1 MAGGCMEVKAVRR
14 LFVFLACLMIG
25 APVHAQDGARLQPDA
40 YLPITAENIARMERA
55 ASLGRGQILDAFLE
69 DDGAVLTIISTRGIL
84 RFSALDLSAAPDFVP
99 FEGDPFIDRVLP
111 TFVTPNVTYS
121 ADRRTVRF
129 NWTFRDEVIGGA
141 FNLRTGAA
149 ADDAG
154 ASVAF
159 SELSGSLALAQLIDP
174 ASGAVLKTLA
184 FGDGRITAAALSPDG
199 ALAALY
205 GALRGAEGAIQLWDA
220 ESGEKIAEVGA
231 AREFARLTFTDDGAQ
246 LIFTTDSATAY
257 YSVPDLS
264 LIEAQPFALHTRSA
278 DGSTAAFVEGDRVLT
293 VQSLADGSTR
303 PTRLTGIEPRE
314 VVKLMLSPNGSRLYM
329 VTRRSGAVYAVD
341 TASGELLPG
350 AGGFN
355 PRIDALAFS
364 ADGARLLTSEADNF
378 LPYAYARFSP
388 AGAVRVRD
396 LRLDQ
401 ADQVSGGLANV
412 EPRAAAVSPS
422 GSIAFFDFLTR
433 TLHLRDGDQSYT
445 YAAAADDYLFV
456 QQLAFSPDG
465 ALLAA
470 YTYADVLIFDERLR
484 LLARRAISA
493 APPTLRSQPLA
504 WDGAVLIA
512 ADGNTVRFFST
523 PQLTELS
530 ALDQG
535 VRIQSIAFNPQ
546 TRMLGVI
553 VGEFPVDLELR
564 LWDMS
569 SAQPTLRLTIGTA
582 GAVTPLAL
590 AFSPDGS
597 LAAAGFDAYG
607 DAADQALAVI
617 YDARTGAPLYQLRD
631 CGLPFAFSPDGRLFA
646 CASFSFIR
654 LYAVSA

>member
-1 MAGGCMEVKAVRR
+1 MRY
-14 LFVFLACLMIG
+14 LFLFLACLMIG
-25 APVHAQDGARLQPDA
+25 APVYAQDGARLQPDA
-40 YLPITAENIARMERA
+40 YLPITADNVARMERA

-69 DDGAVLTIISTRGIL
+69 DDGAALTIISTRGIL
-84 RFSALDLSAAPDFVP
+84 RFNALDLSAAPDFIP

-129 NWTFRDEVIGGA
+129 NWTFRDEVIGGV
-141 FNLRTGAA
+141 FDLRTGRA

-159 SELSGSLALAQLIDP
+159 SELSRSPALAQLIDP
-174 ASGAVLKTLA
+174 ASGAVLKTFA

-205 GALRGAEGAIQLWDA
+205 GALRGTEGAIQLWDA
-220 ESGEKIAEVGA
+220 ASGEKIAEVGA
-231 AREFARLTFTDDGAQ
+231 AREFGRLTFTDDGAQ
-246 LIFTTDSATAY
+246 LIFTTDRATAY

-264 LIEAQPFALHTRSA
+264 LIEVQPYALYARSA
-278 DGSTAAFVEGDRVLT
+278 DGSTAAFVDDARALT

-303 PTRLTGIEPRE
+303 PTALTRIEPRK
-314 VVKLMLSPNGSRLYM
+314 VVKLMLSPDGSRLYM

-355 PRIDALAFS
+355 PRIEALAFS

-378 LPYAYARFSP
+378 LPYPYARFSP
-388 AGAVRVRD
+388 ASAVRVRD
-396 LRLDQ
+396 LRLDR

-445 YAAAADDYLFV
+445 YAAADYLFV

-470 YTYADVLIFDERLR
+470 YTYADVLIFDKQLR

-504 WDGAVLIA
+504 WDGAALIA

-523 PQLTELS
+523 PQLTEIS

-535 VRIQSIAFNPQ
+535 ARIWSIAFNPQ
-546 TRMLGVI
+546 TRTLGVI
-553 VGEFPVDLELR
+553 AGEFPVDELELR

-569 SAQPTLRLTIGTA
+569 GAQPTLRLTIGTA
-582 GAVTPLAL
+582 GAVTPMALAL
-590 AFSPDGS
+590 SPDGS
-597 LAAAGFDAYG
+597 LAAAGFDTYE

-646 CASFSFIR
+646 CTSPSFIR

>member
-1 MAGGCMEVKAVRR
+1 MAGGCMEAKPVKR
-14 LFVFLACLMIG
+14 LLIFLTCLMIG
-25 APVHAQDGARLQPDA
+25 APVYAQDGARLQPDA

-69 DDGAVLTIISTRGIL
+69 DDGAALTIISTRGIL
-84 RFSALDLSAAPDFVP
+84 RFNALDLSAAPDFVP
-99 FEGDPFIDRVLP
+99 FEGDPFIDRVFP

-121 ADRRTVRF
+121 ADRRTVCF

-141 FNLRTGAA
+141 FDLRTGRTADASSAA
-149 ADDAG
+149 ITFPP
-154 ASVAF
+154 S
-159 SELSGSLALAQLIDP
+159 SGSPALAQLIDP
-174 ASGAVLKTLA
+174 ASGAVLNTFE
-184 FGDGRITAAALSPDG
+184 FGDGRIAAAALSPDG

-205 GALRGAEGAIQLWDA
+205 GAVRGADGALQLWDA
-220 ESGEKIAEVGA
+220 VSGEKIAEISA
-231 AREFARLTFTDDGAQ
+231 ARDFSAQLTFADDGAQ
-246 LIFTTDSATAY
+246 LMVTTDSAAAY
-257 YSVPDLS
+257 YSIPDLS
-264 LIEAQPFALHTRSA
+264 LIEAQPYALYTRSA
-278 DGSTAAFVEGDRVLT
+278 DSSTAAFVDGARALT

-303 PTRLTGIEPRE
+303 PTALTGIEPRE
-314 VVKLMLSPNGSRLYM
+314 VVKLMLSPDGSRLYM
-329 VTRRSGAVYAVD
+329 VTRRGGAVYAVD
-341 TASGELLPG
+341 THSGELLPG

-355 PRIDALAFS
+355 TRIDALAFS
-364 ADGARLLTSEADNF
+364 ADGARLLTSEADDF

-388 AGAVRVRD
+388 ASAVRVRD

-401 ADQVSGGLANV
+401 ADQVSGALANIT
-412 EPRAAAVSPS
+412 PRAAAVSPS
-422 GSIAFFDFLTR
+422 GSIAFFDFLAR
-433 TLHLRDGDQSYT
+433 TLHLRGGDQSYT
-445 YAAAADDYLFV
+445 YADDNYLFV

-470 YTYADVLIFDERLR
+470 YSYADVLIFDERLR

-512 ADGNTVRFFST
+512 ADGNAVRFFST
-523 PQLTELS
+523 PQLTEIS

-535 VRIQSIAFNPQ
+535 ARIQSIAFNPQ
-546 TRMLGVI
+546 TRTLGVI
-553 VGEFPVDLELR
+553 AGEFPVDLELR

-569 SAQPTLRLTIGTA
+569 GAQPTLRLTIETA
-582 GAVTPLAL
+582 GAVTPMAL

-597 LAAAGFDAYG
+597 LAAAGFDSYG
-607 DAADQALAVI
+607 DAGDQALAVI

-646 CASFSFIR
+646 CTSPSFIR